1 MICPVNPVTRERALQ
16 KRQQRRKGNKKPVF
30 LVTNITKEF
39 ISKVSFP
46 LVGNP
51 SEERLRT
58 SRSDK
63 LGSHTYVL
71 ISKCSVY

>member
-1 MICPVNPVTRERALQ
+1 MYV
-16 KRQQRRKGNKKPVF
+16 
-30 LVTNITKEF
+30 TKEF

-63 LGSHTYVL
+63 LGSNTYAL
-71 ISKCSVY
+71 ISKGSLNSNFLKREVL